1 MPPLGE
7 AAGLREADEEVEEEP
22 AERFRSGFVD
32 RLLDL
37 KLLEMR
43 VLDGVIC
50 ILLAATTWRRRWGAR
65 SARLKVEG
73 PG

>member
-1 MPPLGE
+1 MPPLRE
-7 AAGLREADEEVEEEP
+7 VAGLREADEEEDEEP

-50 ILLAATTWRRRWGAR
+50 ILLAATRWRREEAR